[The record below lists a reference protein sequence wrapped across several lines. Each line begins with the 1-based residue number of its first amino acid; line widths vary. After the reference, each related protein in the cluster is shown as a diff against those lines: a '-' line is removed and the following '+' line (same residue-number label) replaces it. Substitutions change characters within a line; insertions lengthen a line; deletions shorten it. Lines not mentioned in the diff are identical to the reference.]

1 MVRSLFRN
9 ILYFTCMI
17 AILAPSPGGEKGP
30 HLVLRDSEARGIIN
44 TLNSTLVSASLAP
57 HAETLF
63 STTLSP
69 AALFAHSMSN
79 APSSITILFK
89 LDHAASAVSM
99 GVASV
104 LSVTQA
110 RDLAPFQPCCP
121 LSWKT
126 VHHKVLLMSP
136 NADYAAIPF
145 PMPPLGQHVTPGL
158 LP

>member
-89 LDHAASAVSM
+89 LGHAASTVSM

-104 LSVTQA
+104 LSVNSGQ
-110 RDLAPFQPCCP
+110 RFG
-121 LSWKT
+121 
-126 VHHKVLLMSP
+126 
-136 NADYAAIPF
+136 PF
-145 PMPPLGQHVTPGL
+145 PALLPPLLEDGESQSPADVT
-158 LP
+158 